1 MNEDLYYESSSS
13 ISNELLDLTFRHSPW
28 LLVDADRMTT
38 NSSELD
44 IRTKLKENAIQTF
57 ADIFISSQLNEKN
70 KIQLSNHLLLHA
82 KKLEETMQV
91 QKKKKKNRNEG
102 ISKDR
107 KFAKLI
113 SISSAAYMIA
123 LGLIKKKTKEINQ
136 TVFGNLEQVLKI

>member
-1 MNEDLYYESSSS
+1 
-13 ISNELLDLTFRHSPW
+13 
-28 LLVDADRMTT
+28 
-38 NSSELD
+38 
-44 IRTKLKENAIQTF
+44 
-57 ADIFISSQLNEKN
+57 
-70 KIQLSNHLLLHA
+70 LSNHLLLHA